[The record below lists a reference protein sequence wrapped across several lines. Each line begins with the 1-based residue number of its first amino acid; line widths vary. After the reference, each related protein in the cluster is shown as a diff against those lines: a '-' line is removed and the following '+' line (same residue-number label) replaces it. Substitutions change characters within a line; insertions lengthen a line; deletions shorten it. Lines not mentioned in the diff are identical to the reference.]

1 MNKYMK
7 IADELA
13 QQNILTNDGGPFGA
27 VIIKNNEIVGKGN
40 NQVVLKNDPTAHAEI
55 VAIRDACKNLGTF
68 DLTGCEIYTS
78 CYPCPMCLSAIIWSN
93 IKMVYYGNTKE
104 DAEKILY
111 YGHMTEKEIVIN
123 NLTSDG
129 NNPEQDNGEIDSI
142 SYLFQASSFYMS
154 EEGFVVLPGAKYYE
168 PLVFEWEEIS
178 KVIVE
183 F

>member
-55 VAIRDACKNLGTF
+55 AAIRDACKNLGTF

-104 DAEKILY
+104 DAEKIGFRDNLIY
-111 YGHMTEKEIVIN
+111 EYLEGQSKTTNKEDILKIIAMDREE
-123 NLTSDG
+123 TIKTF
-129 NNPEQDNGEIDSI
+129 E
-142 SYLFQASSFYMS
+142 SYQNKS
-154 EEGFVVLPGAKYYE
+154 ENKTMY
-168 PLVFEWEEIS
+168 
-178 KVIVE
+178 
-183 F
+183 

>member
-13 QQNILTNDGGPFGA
+13 QQNIITNDGGPFGA

-55 VAIRDACKNLGTF
+55 VAIRDARKNLGTF

-104 DAEKILY
+104 DAEKIGFRDNLIY
-111 YGHMTEKEIVIN
+111 EYLEGQSKTTNKEDILKIIAVDREETIK
-123 NLTSDG
+123 TF
-129 NNPEQDNGEIDSI
+129 E
-142 SYLFQASSFYMS
+142 SYQNKS
-154 EEGFVVLPGAKYYE
+154 ENKTMY
-168 PLVFEWEEIS
+168 
-178 KVIVE
+178 
-183 F
+183 

>member
-55 VAIRDACKNLGTF
+55 VAIRDACKNLSTF

-104 DAEKILY
+104 DAEKIGFRDNLIY
-111 YGHMTEKEIVIN
+111 EYLEGQSKTSNKEDILKIIAMDREE
-123 NLTSDG
+123 TIKTF
-129 NNPEQDNGEIDSI
+129 E
-142 SYLFQASSFYMS
+142 SYQNKS
-154 EEGFVVLPGAKYYE
+154 ENKTMY
-168 PLVFEWEEIS
+168 
-178 KVIVE
+178 
-183 F
+183 

>member
-13 QQNILTNDGGPFGA
+13 QQNILTNDGA

-104 DAEKILY
+104 DAEKIGFRDNLIY
-111 YGHMTEKEIVIN
+111 EYLEGQSKTTNKEDILKIIAMDREE
-123 NLTSDG
+123 TIKTF
-129 NNPEQDNGEIDSI
+129 E
-142 SYLFQASSFYMS
+142 SYQNKS
-154 EEGFVVLPGAKYYE
+154 ENKTMY
-168 PLVFEWEEIS
+168 
-178 KVIVE
+178 
-183 F
+183 

>member
-104 DAEKILY
+104 DAEKIGFRDNLIY
-111 YGHMTEKEIVIN
+111 EYLEGQSKTTNKEDILKIIAMDREE
-123 NLTSDG
+123 TITTF
-129 NNPEQDNGEIDSI
+129 E
-142 SYLFQASSFYMS
+142 SYQNKS
-154 EEGFVVLPGAKYYE
+154 ENKTMY
-168 PLVFEWEEIS
+168 
-178 KVIVE
+178 
-183 F
+183 

>member
-1 MNKYMK
+1 MSLALK

-104 DAEKILY
+104 DAEKIGFRDNLIY
-111 YGHMTEKEIVIN
+111 EYLEGQSKTTNKEDILKIIAMDREE
-123 NLTSDG
+123 TIKTF
-129 NNPEQDNGEIDSI
+129 E
-142 SYLFQASSFYMS
+142 SYQNKS
-154 EEGFVVLPGAKYYE
+154 ENKTMY
-168 PLVFEWEEIS
+168 
-178 KVIVE
+178 
-183 F
+183 

>member
-68 DLTGCEIYTS
+68 DLTGCVIYTS

-104 DAEKILY
+104 DAEKIGFRDNLIY
-111 YGHMTEKEIVIN
+111 EYLEGQSKTSNKEDILKIIAMDREE
-123 NLTSDG
+123 TIKTF
-129 NNPEQDNGEIDSI
+129 E
-142 SYLFQASSFYMS
+142 SYQNKS
-154 EEGFVVLPGAKYYE
+154 ENKTMY
-168 PLVFEWEEIS
+168 
-178 KVIVE
+178 
-183 F
+183 

>member
-40 NQVVLKNDPTAHAEI
+40 NQVVLKNDLTAHAEI

-104 DAEKILY
+104 DAEKIGFRDNLIY
-111 YGHMTEKEIVIN
+111 EYLEGQSKTTNKEDILKIIAMDREE
-123 NLTSDG
+123 TIKTF
-129 NNPEQDNGEIDSI
+129 E
-142 SYLFQASSFYMS
+142 SYQNKS
-154 EEGFVVLPGAKYYE
+154 ENKTMY
-168 PLVFEWEEIS
+168 
-178 KVIVE
+178 
-183 F
+183 

>member
-55 VAIRDACKNLGTF
+55 VAIRAACKNLGTF

-104 DAEKILY
+104 DAEKIGFRDNLIY
-111 YGHMTEKEIVIN
+111 EYLEGQSKTTNKEDILKIIAMDREE
-123 NLTSDG
+123 TIKTF
-129 NNPEQDNGEIDSI
+129 E
-142 SYLFQASSFYMS
+142 SYQNKS
-154 EEGFVVLPGAKYYE
+154 ENKTMY
-168 PLVFEWEEIS
+168 
-178 KVIVE
+178 
-183 F
+183 

>member
-104 DAEKILY
+104 DAEKIGFRDNLIY
-111 YGHMTEKEIVIN
+111 EYLEGQSKTTNKEDILKIIAMDREE
-123 NLTSDG
+123 TIKSF
-129 NNPEQDNGEIDSI
+129 E
-142 SYLFQASSFYMS
+142 SYQNKS
-154 EEGFVVLPGAKYYE
+154 ENKTMY
-168 PLVFEWEEIS
+168 
-178 KVIVE
+178 
-183 F
+183 

>member
-1 MNKYMK
+1 MK

-104 DAEKILY
+104 DAEKIGFRDNLIY
-111 YGHMTEKEIVIN
+111 EYLEGQSKTSNKEDILKIIAMDREE
-123 NLTSDG
+123 TIKTF
-129 NNPEQDNGEIDSI
+129 E
-142 SYLFQASSFYMS
+142 SYQNKS
-154 EEGFVVLPGAKYYE
+154 ENKTMY
-168 PLVFEWEEIS
+168 
-178 KVIVE
+178 
-183 F
+183 

>member
-13 QQNILTNDGGPFGA
+13 QQNILKNDGGPFGA

-104 DAEKILY
+104 DAEKIGFRDNLIY
-111 YGHMTEKEIVIN
+111 EYLEGQSKTSNKEDILKIIAMDREE
-123 NLTSDG
+123 TIKTF
-129 NNPEQDNGEIDSI
+129 E
-142 SYLFQASSFYMS
+142 SYQNKS
-154 EEGFVVLPGAKYYE
+154 ENKTMY
-168 PLVFEWEEIS
+168 
-178 KVIVE
+178 
-183 F
+183 

>member
-104 DAEKILY
+104 DAKKIGFRDNLIY
-111 YGHMTEKEIVIN
+111 EYLEGQSKTTNKEDILKIIAMDREE
-123 NLTSDG
+123 TIKTF
-129 NNPEQDNGEIDSI
+129 E
-142 SYLFQASSFYMS
+142 SYQNKS
-154 EEGFVVLPGAKYYE
+154 ENKTMY
-168 PLVFEWEEIS
+168 
-178 KVIVE
+178 
-183 F
+183 

>member
-55 VAIRDACKNLGTF
+55 VAIRDACKNFGTF

-104 DAEKILY
+104 DAEKIGFRDNLIY
-111 YGHMTEKEIVIN
+111 EYLEGQSKTTNKEDILKIIAMDREE
-123 NLTSDG
+123 TIKTF
-129 NNPEQDNGEIDSI
+129 E
-142 SYLFQASSFYMS
+142 SYQNKS
-154 EEGFVVLPGAKYYE
+154 ENKTMY
-168 PLVFEWEEIS
+168 
-178 KVIVE
+178 
-183 F
+183 

>member
-78 CYPCPMCLSAIIWSN
+78 CYPCPMWLSAIIWSN

-104 DAEKILY
+104 DAEKIGFRDNLIY
-111 YGHMTEKEIVIN
+111 EYLEGQSKTSNKEDILKIIAMDREE
-123 NLTSDG
+123 TIKTF
-129 NNPEQDNGEIDSI
+129 E
-142 SYLFQASSFYMS
+142 SYQNKS
-154 EEGFVVLPGAKYYE
+154 ENKTMY
-168 PLVFEWEEIS
+168 
-178 KVIVE
+178 
-183 F
+183 